1 MSERKGRRGGGRAAR
16 QELRA
21 QGNTETIPYLERQ
34 IPPMSVLDE
43 ASLVQLEENA
53 EIIMSEVGIAFQEF
67 PLALELFAEAGCT
80 IEGDLVKFPKGLAR
94 KIVTDN
100 APATYIQHARNPERN
115 VKIGGNSTVFAPNYG
130 SPFVTDLDKRSS
142 LRDHRRLPQYR
153 QAHLYVAPPSPQ
165 RWNSLRAD

>member
-34 IPPMSVLDE
+34 IPPVSVLDE

-80 IEGDLVKFPKGLAR
+80 IEGDLVKFPQGPGPQDCYRERPCDLRSAR
-94 KIVTDN
+94 SQSGT
-100 APATYIQHARNPERN
+100 
-115 VKIGGNSTVFAPNYG
+115 
-130 SPFVTDLDKRSS
+130 
-142 LRDHRRLPQYR
+142 
-153 QAHLYVAPPSPQ
+153 
-165 RWNSLRAD
+165 

>member
-1 MSERKGRRGGGRAAR
+1 MNPGVAVAGGDRPSKGKLMSERKGRRGGGRAAR

-115 VKIGGNSTVFAPNYG
+115 VKIGGNSTV
-130 SPFVTDLDKRSS
+130 VTFWQFGMIDCF
-142 LRDHRRLPQYR
+142 Q
-153 QAHLYVAPPSPQ
+153 
-165 RWNSLRAD
+165 